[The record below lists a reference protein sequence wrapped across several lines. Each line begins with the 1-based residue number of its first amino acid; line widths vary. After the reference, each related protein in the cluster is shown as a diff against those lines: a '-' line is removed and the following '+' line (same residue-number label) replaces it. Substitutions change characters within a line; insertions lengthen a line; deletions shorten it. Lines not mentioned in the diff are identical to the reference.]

1 MDDGDRSDFYTCA
14 DDDGGVDDGG
24 VDDAD
29 DGSAEDD
36 DNDDDFAR
44 S

>member
-14 DDDGGVDDGG
+14 DDDGGVDD
-24 VDDAD
+24 AD
-29 DGSAEDD
+29 DGSAEDE
-36 DNDDDFAR
+36 DDDHFAR